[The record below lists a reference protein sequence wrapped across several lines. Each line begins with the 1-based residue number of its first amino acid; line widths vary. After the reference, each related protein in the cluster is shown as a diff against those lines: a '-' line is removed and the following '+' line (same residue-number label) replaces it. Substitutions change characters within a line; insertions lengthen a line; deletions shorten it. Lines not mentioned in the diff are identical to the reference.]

1 MSSPDLTPPE
11 VVTRDS
17 YDSISSEWESG
28 HQKPFWQ
35 DEFKKLQ
42 ELLPEGSVIEAGCG
56 AGRDATTLIELG
68 YGYFGTDVSEGMVEY
83 AQKANPE
90 GQFAA
95 LSVYDLEPSH
105 SFDAFWC
112 AATLIHV
119 PKKRMNEALRA
130 LKGTIITKGLG
141 FISVKEGVGEGME
154 VRDELGGN
162 EFFFTYYG
170 QEEFEGVLERNSLE
184 VISFRRQFVSSRTT
198 WLIYLLRNS

>member
-1 MSSPDLTPPE
+1 MSSLTRSE
-11 VVTRDS
+11 KLTRQS
-17 YDSISSEWESG
+17 YDAIADEWESG

-35 DEFKKLQ
+35 EEFKKLK
-42 ELLPEGSVIEAGCG
+42 ELLPKGAVIEAGCG

-68 YGYFGTDVSEGMVEY
+68 YDYFGTDISEGMVEH
-83 AQKANPE
+83 AQKVNPT

-112 AATLIHV
+112 AATLIHI
-119 PKKRMNEALRA
+119 PKKRIDEALRA
-130 LKGTIITKGLG
+130 LKATIITKGLG

-162 EFFFTYYG
+162 EFLFAYYG
-170 QEEFEGVLERNSLE
+170 QEEFEEVLDKNNLE
-184 VISFRRQFVSSRTT
+184 VISFRKQFVSARTT